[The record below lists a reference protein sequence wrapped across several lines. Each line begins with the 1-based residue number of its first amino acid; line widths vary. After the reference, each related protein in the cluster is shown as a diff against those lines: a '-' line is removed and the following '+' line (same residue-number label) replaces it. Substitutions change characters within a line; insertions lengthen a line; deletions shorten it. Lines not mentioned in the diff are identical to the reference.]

1 MTFFSQQ
8 KRELGKGHR
17 DANTPWVGP
26 GKYEP
31 EPLTRH
37 RRHDSYAPFG
47 SLVSKKCNKS
57 QEIYLGPG
65 QYNISTPIVKPSITR
80 YENKNIIIVKIN
92 DEGGHQ
98 FKSRSNRFKDI
109 ESSPIGPGT
118 YYSEERKV
126 ARRKA
131 MSTSLYRPKIS
142 DKVRMINHQ
151 FYEQHQPTLLS
162 DPPLLH

>member
-1 MTFFSQQ
+1 MLSLGSILSLVFMLEGNKIKGLSLIKDYYYSFYYSIVVRPMTFFSQQ
-8 KRELGKGHR
+8 KRELDKGQH
-17 DANTPWVGP
+17 DVNTSWVGP

-37 RRHDSYAPFG
+37 RRKESYAPFG
-47 SLVSKKCNKS
+47 SLVSKKHNKS

-65 QYNISTPIVKPSITR
+65 QYNISTPIVKPSITK

-98 FKSRSNRFKDI
+98 FKSRSNRFKEM

-118 YYSEERKV
+118 YYS
-126 ARRKA
+126 
-131 MSTSLYRPKIS
+131 
-142 DKVRMINHQ
+142 
-151 FYEQHQPTLLS
+151 
-162 DPPLLH
+162 